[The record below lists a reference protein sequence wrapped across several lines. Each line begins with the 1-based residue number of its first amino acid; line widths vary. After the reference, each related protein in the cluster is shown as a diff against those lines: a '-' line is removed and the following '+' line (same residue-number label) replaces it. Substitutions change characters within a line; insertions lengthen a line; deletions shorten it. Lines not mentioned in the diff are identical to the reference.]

1 MKEIT
6 RKEFLDYLI
15 KLVGKEVRSKYN
27 PEQETIISG
36 IAYKIDDR
44 EDYVIV
50 VNPRGGGFHAEEDI
64 DRDMGIV
71 RIFPENK
78 YMFKYF
84 SLDGSGISK
93 YNCFSL
99 REFFETYY
107 FLESTIDFNLSYLP
121 LCDAR
126 KIFTC
131 DSGNLKELKMK
142 LLCIYSRR
150 ELLCLPEKID
160 NICYPK
166 DVYVG
171 GSSLPY
177 PNQSTLNSAISYQK
191 LVWLVGEYIS
201 RWRIEMGLSILT
213 DLTKYETYCII
224 RVGSYVSVF
233 RKGEISNIYTILSF
247 PDYNLAKI
255 FYQDHREL
263 VHRYYM
269 L

>member
-27 PEQETIISG
+27 PEQGTIISG
-36 IAYKIDDR
+36 IAHKINDR

-50 VNPRGGGFHAEEDI
+50 VNPRGGGFHDEEDI

-71 RIFPENK
+71 RIFPEDK

-84 SLDGSGISK
+84 SLDGSGIGK
-93 YNCFSL
+93 YNCFGL
-99 REFFETYY
+99 REFFDVYY
-107 FLESTIDFNLSYLP
+107 FLESTIEFNLSYLP

-131 DSGNLKELKMK
+131 DSGNLEELKMK

-160 NICYPK
+160 NVYYPK

-177 PNQSTLNSAISYQK
+177 PNQKTLDSAIAFQR
-191 LVWLVGEYIS
+191 LVWLVGEYKS
-201 RWRIEMGLSILT
+201 RWRDEMGLSIFA
-213 DLTKYETYCII
+213 DLDTYKTYCIV
-224 RVGSYVSVF
+224 RVNN
-233 RKGEISNIYTILSF
+233 RIEIVNKSEFTYTILSF
-247 PDYNLAKI
+247 PDYNLADI
-255 FYQDHREL
+255 FYKDHCKLIEQ
-263 VHRYYM
+263 YYI